1 METPPEATLAGFDIR
16 TPRAGAVRPMSQV
29 VAILTPRPRPVCS
42 LGDASLIK
50 PSLAVLLASRNTRAA
65 PRVAGNQHR
74 GPMGRSDEYRR
85 HATHCLEM
93 ANTLQDPKGRAALLQ
108 MAQVWLRLAQR
119 HDEEETSDQ
128 LDK

>member
-1 METPPEATLAGFDIR
+1 
-16 TPRAGAVRPMSQV
+16 
-29 VAILTPRPRPVCS
+29 
-42 LGDASLIK
+42 
-50 PSLAVLLASRNTRAA
+50 
-65 PRVAGNQHR
+65 
-74 GPMGRSDEYRR
+74 
-85 HATHCLEM
+85 M

>member
-1 METPPEATLAGFDIR
+1 
-16 TPRAGAVRPMSQV
+16 
-29 VAILTPRPRPVCS
+29 
-42 LGDASLIK
+42 
-50 PSLAVLLASRNTRAA
+50 
-65 PRVAGNQHR
+65 
-74 GPMGRSDEYRR
+74 MGRSDEYRR

-108 MAQVWLRLAQR
+108 MAQVWLRLADFVAEVFCPSECVMTFATKSAQR

>member
-16 TPRAGAVRPMSQV
+16 TPRAGRPMSQV

-42 LGDASLIK
+42 LGDASLIE
-50 PSLAVLLASRNTRAA
+50 PSLTILLASRNTRAA
-65 PRVAGNQHR
+65 PRVDVPQRG

>member
-1 METPPEATLAGFDIR
+1 
-16 TPRAGAVRPMSQV
+16 
-29 VAILTPRPRPVCS
+29 
-42 LGDASLIK
+42 
-50 PSLAVLLASRNTRAA
+50 
-65 PRVAGNQHR
+65 
-74 GPMGRSDEYRR
+74 MGRSDEYRR

-108 MAQVWLRLAQR
+108 MAQVWVRLAQR